1 MMKKLV
7 IIYVIS
13 LMLFSSCSS
22 DKFTGKFTCVED
34 CYDGQPFTLE
44 FNDDN
49 YMTKMNEDDS
59 GSKYPF
65 SIKKGLIYIYYGVS
79 DSITFKIID
88 NETIRCIDDIPVW
101 KGLYKKKTN

>member
-1 MMKKLV
+1 M
-7 IIYVIS
+7 
-13 LMLFSSCSS
+13 SCSGNN
-22 DKFTGKFTCVED
+22 FTGIFICVED

-44 FNDDN
+44 FTDDN

-59 GSKYPF
+59 GVMYPF
-65 SIKKGLIYIYYGVS
+65 SIKEDHICIYYGLRS
-79 DSITFKIID
+79 DSIVFEIID